1 MKDHLL
7 YKLNQFNSAGRAKAW
22 PNCVCNPFLATA
34 IDCDATKGGT
44 MARTKATA
52 IAGHAAKAK
61 AKAKAPAAPKKAK
74 KPLVQKGNKKK
85 GTHAAERSAADDNQE
100 EEEDEEEEDEEEE
113 EPALVGDASKPG
125 RHKILFAS
133 ACWLDFYDCLNI
145 VIRIRLEKKWL
156 LQVAKR
162 FFNPLAAEEREEE
175 RSDDILSKSMRL
187 ILCG

>member
-22 PNCVCNPFLATA
+22 PNCVRSPFLATA
-34 IDCDATKGGT
+34 IDCDATKGGI

-74 KPLVQKGNKKK
+74 KPVVQKGNNKK
-85 GTHAAERSAADDNQE
+85 GAHAAERSAADDNQE
-100 EEEDEEEEDEEEE
+100 EEEEDEEEE

-125 RHKILFAS
+125 RQKILFAS

-175 RSDDILSKSMRL
+175 RSDNILSKSMLL